1 MLRLFKGTGP
11 GVILITIALA
21 GFFSIGSFLFPETHE
36 FVYTTYPMPLASV
49 LMPLFAS
56 STIAPF
62 IISLLF
68 VLLAAAM
75 IVTFNT
81 GSFFINE
88 RTFLP
93 ATLYILIA
101 SVFPYA
107 GVFNPVLPVVAILI
121 YAIMRIAD
129 SYRQPDISYNYFDA
143 ALMISVGSMLYANFI
158 WFGIL
163 LFVGLFLLRNI
174 SIREI
179 LITIIGLITPY
190 AILYGIYYVSGHDLH
205 KLTTLIGDSL
215 FHESTDYEWSRMQIV
230 ILIFLGLSLLVSL
243 SYLISVFNSKKV
255 KSRKIFSLLIW
266 TLIIS
271 ILVYLLVPSS
281 SVEVFYFFLV
291 PATCVMANYYVS
303 RQRKKIVPEL
313 LFTGTVVIVLVL
325 QVLRF
330 LNVSI

>member
-1 MLRLFKGTGP
+1 M
-11 GVILITIALA
+11 IIITIALA
-21 GFFSIGSFLFPETHE
+21 AFFWIGSFLSPETHE
-36 FVYTTYPMPLASV
+36 FVYMSYPMPLTAV
-49 LMPLFAS
+49 LMSIFGSSVIVPLL
-56 STIAPF
+56 
-62 IISLLF
+62 ISLVF
-68 VLLAAAM
+68 VLLTAAM

-93 ATLYILIA
+93 ATLYILLA
-101 SVFPYA
+101 SIFPYS
-107 GVFNPVLPVVAILI
+107 GVFNPVLPASAILV

-143 ALMISVGSMLYANFI
+143 ALVISAGSLLYSNLI
-158 WFGIL
+158 WFGVL
-163 LFVGLFLLRNI
+163 LFAGLFLLRNI
-174 SIREI
+174 NIREF
-179 LITIIGLITPY
+179 LITIIGLIAPY

-205 KLTTLIGDSL
+205 KLTTLISESL
-215 FHESTDYEWSRMQIV
+215 FHESSDYEWSRMQVV

-266 TLIIS
+266 TFLIS
-271 ILVYLLVPSS
+271 ILVYLLVPSG
-281 SVEVFYFFLV
+281 SVEVFYLFLI
-291 PATCVMANYYVS
+291 PATCVLSNYYVS

-313 LFTGTVVIVLVL
+313 LFSGTIVLMVVL
-325 QVLRF
+325 QVLRL